1 MINRSHSLRRVVVAS
16 AAAATL
22 TGLALPAFG
31 GPPEDFAAAES
42 AAFTE
47 ADSNG
52 DGVLSADEF
61 VNFHE
66 LMRRK
71 MEALE
76 FSRVDANGDGGIT
89 LDELKAARPM
99 HHPGPPPEPGF

>member
-1 MINRSHSLRRVVVAS
+1 MTALA
-16 AAAATL
+16 
-22 TGLALPAFG
+22 GLALGGLVAPAFG

-42 AAFTE
+42 AAFAE

-52 DGVLSADEF
+52 DGVLSVDEF

-71 MEALE
+71 LDALS
-76 FSRVDANGDGGIT
+76 FNRIDANGDGGIT
-89 LDELKAARPM
+89 LDELKAARPID
-99 HHPGPPPEPGF
+99 HPGPPPGPGF